1 MKQLILGALFMILMQ
16 ASAEAG
22 SCENKYNY
30 TAPILSFGTS
40 GWYEV
45 KDADKSVEDCINS
58 AKSNLGKAVAP
69 EPNSGSMHGIPLNI
83 FGDYTVSTAKFRY
96 KTDDGYEVSG
106 TIKK

>member
-1 MKQLILGALFMILMQ
+1 MKRLILGALVMIVMQ

-30 TAPILSFGTS
+30 SAPILSFGTS

-45 KDADKSVEDCINS
+45 KEADKSVEDCINS
-58 AKSNLGKAVAP
+58 AKSNLGKTVPAQTTV
-69 EPNSGSMHGIPLNI
+69 GSMHGISFE
-83 FGDYTVSTAKFRY
+83 FGDYTVGTAKFRY